1 MEWISTFLTM
11 LVTKQN
17 VDGIICCQHRL
28 RKVDP
33 RQLTRHLNKNIQAV
47 FSSFTENSKWNS
59 MKLVAIPLKL
69 KTICLLQVQLSRE
82 AQLH

>member
-1 MEWISTFLTM
+1 M

-17 VDGIICCQHRL
+17 VDENIRRQHRL

-33 RQLTRHLNKNIQAV
+33 RQLTRQLNKNIQAV
-47 FSSFTENSKWNS
+47 FSSFSENSKWNS
-59 MKLVAIPLKL
+59 MKLAAIPLKL

>member
-1 MEWISTFLTM
+1 MDFNVLTM

-17 VDGIICCQHRL
+17 VDENIRRQHRL
-28 RKVDP
+28 RKKDS
-33 RQLTRHLNKNIQAV
+33 RQLNKNIQAV
-47 FSSFTENSKWNS
+47 FSSFSESSKWNS